1 MEVILMQNNE
11 RKMKRGEILSR
22 LFKYTSKYKG
32 QYILALFFGF
42 LAVICE
48 LIGPLM
54 LSKVVDELTDGSITI
69 KYIIE
74 MTTIYLVVSV
84 FISQLFLFIERW
96 MLVHIGQKIVYSIR
110 EDIFIHVLSLS
121 HKEFTSI
128 PTGKLVTR
136 ITSDTLTLNEM
147 FTKTLVNMIRD
158 LITALVAIVIM
169 VIVSAKMSLY
179 ILAFTPLLLVITYFF
194 ARFSKNMYRHVR
206 NAQTDMNT
214 FLSESINGIRV
225 IKAYSVEDKERKVFK
240 EKNRRVLKTNILQMS
255 VFAVFRPIIYSIYL
269 VSVLVILYFGG
280 RDAIAGGI
288 SAAVIVAFYSYIS
301 YYYDPIVDL
310 AELLNTFEDSL
321 SSCEKI
327 FVLLDIK
334 PTIVN
339 CGSKTLPSFSG
350 KIEFRHVYFK
360 YNKDSRYILEDVSFI
375 INPGETIALVG
386 PTGGGKS
393 TIINLIERN
402 YDIEKGEIFIDD
414 INILDLDLNELRRNI
429 GMMLQDVHLFSGSIM
444 DNIRL
449 FDDTITDNMCIEAS
463 KKVSAYD
470 MIEGLSDG
478 FNTTIYE
485 NGMNLSQGQRQLISF
500 TRAMAA
506 NPSMMIL
513 DEATANIDTK
523 TEALIQEGIL
533 ELEKGRTMI
542 IVAHRLSTIK
552 HASRIFVVNNG
563 RIVEEGSH
571 NDLMR
576 VKGLYYNLYLS
587 QYKD

>member
-1 MEVILMQNNE
+1 MQNNE

-280 RDAIAGGI
+280 RDALAGGI

-402 YDIEKGEIFIDD
+402 YDIEKGEILIDD

>member
-1 MEVILMQNNE
+1 MQNNE